1 MRFPGYIYFAK
12 FYCNRTDAI
21 TVIYILKDL
30 PDISIVQRVLDGDTD
45 AFGMLV
51 DRYGS
56 MVFQVVHR
64 ITGHREE
71 AEDLSQEV
79 FLRAFRQLSQ
89 FRGDAAFSSW
99 LYRIAWNLSMDRLD
113 KKRKEAW
120 IDLDELTDTHN
131 RNLPSAEP
139 FDQMDAME
147 RRQALVREVDRL
159 PPPDQL
165 LIELYY
171 REEKTVKEIAW
182 ILGMGESN
190 VKIRLHR
197 IRKKL
202 KSRFGIEEND
212 ELQPRERL

>member
-1 MRFPGYIYFAK
+1 MSFPGYIYFAK
-12 FYCNRTDAI
+12 FSCNPTDAI
-21 TVIYILKDL
+21 AVIYILKDL
-30 PDISIVQRVLDGDTD
+30 PDISIVQQVLEGDTD
-45 AFGMLV
+45 AFGMLI

-79 FLRAFRQLSQ
+79 FLRAFRQLAQ

-113 KKRKEAW
+113 KKRREAW
-120 IDLDELTDTHN
+120 IDIDELTDTHN
-131 RNLPSAEP
+131 RIYPSTEP
-139 FDQMDAME
+139 YDSMDADE
-147 RRQALVREVDRL
+147 RKRALTAEIERLSAPDRL
-159 PPPDQL
+159 L
-165 LIELYY
+165 MELFYQ
-171 REEKTVKEIAW
+171 EEKPVKEIAW
-182 ILGMGESN
+182 IMGIGESN

-197 IRKKL
+197 IRKRL

-212 ELQPRERL
+212 ELQPRKRL